1 MSRKA
6 FIFGLIVAGLLV
18 IGLYRAKD
26 GARESSA
33 EIVRLEAEIAEAYRQ
48 KDLLEADLAHMS
60 RREWV
65 EEYARRELGMAPAR
79 ANQFATEYNLDLLVG
94 RPQDRAS
101 LEVAA
106 PVSADGQNEGDAA
119 LVDGDDPSAQSDR
132 VSVPVI
138 DASNSET
145 KEGADQQ

>member
-26 GARESSA
+26 GARESGA

-48 KDLLEADLAHMS
+48 KALLEADLAHMS

-94 RPQDRAS
+94 RPQARAS
-101 LEVAA
+101 VELSPQGDSA
-106 PVSADGQNEGDAA
+106 PGD
-119 LVDGDDPSAQSDR
+119 SAQNNI

-138 DASNSET
+138 DASNSEA
-145 KEGADQQ
+145 KEGADQE

>member
-1 MSRKA
+1 MSKKA
-6 FIFGLIVAGLLV
+6 FAFGLFVVVLLV

-33 EIVRLEAEIAEAYRQ
+33 DIVRLEAEIAEAYRQ
-48 KDLLEADLAHMS
+48 KALLEADLAHMS

-65 EEYARRELGMAPAR
+65 EEYAIKELGMAPAR
-79 ANQFATEYNLDLLVG
+79 AGQYATEYNLDLLVG
-94 RPQDRAS
+94 RPEAQPNEAIAVSGSESDLGQAS
-101 LEVAA
+101 APEAA
-106 PVSADGQNEGDAA
+106 SDVIANETAD
-119 LVDGDDPSAQSDR
+119 

-145 KEGADQQ
+145 TEDAEQE

>member
-33 EIVRLEAEIAEAYRQ
+33 DIVRLEAEIAEAYRQ
-48 KDLLEADLAHMS
+48 KALLEADLAHMS

-79 ANQFATEYNLDLLVG
+79 ANQFATDYNLDLLVG
-94 RPQDRAS
+94 RAEARAS
-101 LEVAA
+101 FEAVA
-106 PVSADGQNEGDAA
+106 PVRAEEKSEPDIA
-119 LVDGDDPSAQSDR
+119 LVDDDTSDQNNS
-132 VSVPVI
+132 VNVPVI

-145 KEGADQQ
+145 REGADQ